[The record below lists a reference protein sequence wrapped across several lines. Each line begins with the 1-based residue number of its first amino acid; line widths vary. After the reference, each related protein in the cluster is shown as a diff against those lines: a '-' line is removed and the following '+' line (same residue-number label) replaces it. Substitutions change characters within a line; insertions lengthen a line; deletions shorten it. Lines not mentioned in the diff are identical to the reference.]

1 MNYRLITR
9 WEITEEVKEQYF
21 STSGDA
27 KTITDYLDIAIK
39 NGAAVCW
46 TLQKKQED
54 GQIINLNSCGY
65 VGKQWENVGWL
76 IE

>member
-27 KTITDYLDIAIK
+27 KTITDYLDRAIK
-39 NGAAVCW
+39 NGGGCLLD
-46 TLQKKQED
+46 TSEETRGRTNYKP
-54 GQIINLNSCGY
+54 
-65 VGKQWENVGWL
+65 
-76 IE
+76 